1 MKLKLS
7 DISNT
12 IFFVCLTLV
21 LSLSVVHYSVKADD
35 LVTVSYKVTYHQSEA
50 RQMLSLINEFRTGRT
65 WYWNTDNVTKTTIAA
80 GERTPLQLDAKL
92 ERAAMKRAAEIALF
106 FQHTRP
112 NETSCFSAFPEQCN
126 VGENIAY
133 GQGSADE
140 VFVAWREDDKNYEG
154 QGHRRNM
161 LANGFTSIGIGCA
174 EVNGIKYWAQ
184 AFGNTSIEQ
193 PETADD
199 SPKIVNVDVKKKF
212 IADTGIELE
221 TDADYDDKIVI
232 TGNKENTIKLKVGQ
246 ILKIKQAVPYV
257 QPILSQY
264 LLPLSGVN
272 VKGNSLNPD
281 IVSLDEGGNIIP
293 KAEGRGQ
300 IVYEVNY
307 PMGASERRL
316 NVEVERIDISK
327 DEGIDIDI
335 DTLSYGHFTGKPIEP
350 TIKIEYTDELYKS
363 VELEKNKDYKIEF
376 KNNINASTGNNE
388 AMAIITGLNGYKGKK
403 ELSFLIP
410 PADAD
415 EFRIP
420 KISNQKYTGK
430 AICPRVDIKN
440 DEGVALVE
448 GKDYILS
455 YEDNVEEGTA
465 TVHVEYNG
473 NYSGSND
480 VYFLIVGEKGNSAKN
495 NTKPKL
501 DKKDDKKEQNKNKD
515 KSNSTIETKNPVKPD
530 KKTEIPDETV
540 NSQKGDATQY
550 KAATDKTT
558 GNIKYKLISSSGTV
572 ILSLKQKKEVTY
584 KIQYSTEKNM
594 KKSAIINLKKVKTIS
609 EKFKK
614 GKTYYI
620 KVGEVKKGK
629 IKWGKIKKLIIK

>member
-35 LVTVSYKVTYHQSEA
+35 LVTVSYKATYHQSEA
-50 RQMLSLINEFRTGRT
+50 RQMLSLINEFRTDRT
-65 WYWNTDNVTKTTIAA
+65 WYWNADNVTKTTIAA

-140 VFVAWREDDKNYEG
+140 VFIAWREDDKNYEG
-154 QGHRRNM
+154 QGHRRNI

-335 DTLSYGHFTGKPIEP
+335 DTLSYGHCTGKPIEP

-480 VYFLIVGEKGNSAKN
+480 IYFLIVGEKGNSAKN

>member
-1 MKLKLS
+1 
-7 DISNT
+7 
-12 IFFVCLTLV
+12 
-21 LSLSVVHYSVKADD
+21 
-35 LVTVSYKVTYHQSEA
+35 
-50 RQMLSLINEFRTGRT
+50 MLSLINEFRTDRT
-65 WYWNTDNVTKTTIAA
+65 WYWNADNVTKTTIAA

-140 VFVAWREDDKNYEG
+140 VFIAWREDDKNYEG
-154 QGHRRNM
+154 QGHRRNI

-480 VYFLIVGEKGNSAKN
+480 IYFLIVGEKGNSAKN